1 MESSES
7 AKQLAAKAG
16 EFLIGNDVRVTRLG
30 YGAMRITGKGIWGEP
45 ADRAECV
52 RVLRR
57 AVELGINFIDTADS
71 YGPHVSEEII
81 AEALHPYPA
90 NLVIATK
97 GGFDRTGPDRW
108 TENGKPEHLR
118 SACEGSL
125 RRLRLDRIDLYQLH
139 RIDPKVPADDQLG
152 TLKDLQAEGK
162 IKHIGLSEVS
172 VRQIQHAQTIV
183 PIVSIQNRYSITD
196 RGSEDVLEYCEKQK
210 LAFIPW
216 FPLAA
221 GKLSGP
227 EGPIGRVAAQLKA
240 TPSQV
245 ALAWLLSRSP
255 VMLPI
260 PGTSKVEHL
269 EENVAAA
276 GLKIDEKKMQE
287 LSRAAAPA
295 RGSHFVTSPDSS
307 HGVEVQRQPLGPS
320 IVPTVIFSGVQF

>member
-1 MESSES
+1 MPENKS
-7 AKQLAAKAG
+7 AAQGSDSLAAKAG
-16 EFLIGNDVRVTRLG
+16 EFLIGDDLRVTRLG
-30 YGAMRITGKGIWGEP
+30 YGAMRITGKGIWGQP
-45 ADRAECV
+45 ANRPEAI

-57 AVELGINFIDTADS
+57 AVELGVNFIDTADS
-71 YGPHVSEEII
+71 YGPYVSEEII
-81 AEALHPYPA
+81 AEALHPYPP

-125 RRLRLDRIDLYQLH
+125 HRLRLDRIDLYQLH

-162 IKHIGLSEVS
+162 IRHIGLSEVS
-172 VRQIQHAQTIV
+172 VKQIQHARTIV
-183 PIVSIQNRYSITD
+183 RVVSVQNRYSMTD
-196 RGSEDVLEYCEKQK
+196 RGSEDVLEFCEKEK

-227 EGPIGRVAAQLKA
+227 DGPVGRVAAELKA

-245 ALAWLLSRSP
+245 ALAWLLARSP

-260 PGTSKVEHL
+260 PGTSQVKHL
-269 EENVAAA
+269 EENIDAA
-276 GLKIDEKKMQE
+276 GIKINEKEMRE
-287 LSRAAAPA
+287 LSRAAGA
-295 RGSHFVTSPDSS
+295 S
-307 HGVEVQRQPLGPS
+307 
-320 IVPTVIFSGVQF
+320 